1 VALAD
6 CIFCKIV
13 AGEIPSA
20 RVYETDQVL
29 AILDINPV
37 TPGHTLLLAREH
49 VPSLLEATGEVCSA
63 LAEALP
69 QVARGVV
76 HATGAEGLNV
86 LLNSGRTAG
95 QLIPHLHLHLIPRR
109 TGDGLHLEWRP
120 RPYREGEMETYRQRI
135 SQAIEA

>member
-1 VALAD
+1 MSE

-37 TPGHTLLLAREH
+37 TPGHTLLLAKEH
-49 VPSLLEATGEVCSA
+49 VPDLLGAKFPVLSA
-63 LAEALP
+63 LAEVLP
-69 QVARGVV
+69 RVARAVV
-76 HATGAEGLNV
+76 AATGAEGCNV
-86 LLNSGRTAG
+86 LLNSGRAAG
-95 QLIPHLHLHLIPRR
+95 QLIEHLHVHLIPRR

-120 RPYREGEMETYRQRI
+120 GRYGEGEADTYRERI
-135 SQAIEA
+135 AQAIQNG